1 MRRRG
6 GGLPNKE
13 EPSSPL
19 CILSTLNQ
27 ADCDYMARDSKVR
40 ADLAARRREIVA
52 RYRLRQLTVREITE
66 QLASKHPEIV
76 NPKTLKPFSRNIVHL
91 DLKALDKEWRARAA
105 EAIDAHQARVLAEI
119 AEIKRQGW
127 TDRDMGVVIKALGKE
142 CDVLGL
148 NAATLK
154 LAGDPT
160 SPIAS
165 RVEVVFVGPP
175 DEEESDRAAEVDAP
189 G

>member
-1 MRRRG
+1 
-6 GGLPNKE
+6 
-13 EPSSPL
+13 
-19 CILSTLNQ
+19 
-27 ADCDYMARDSKVR
+27 MARDSKVR

-76 NPKTLKPFSRNIVHL
+76 NPKTLKPYSRNIIHL

-154 LAGDPT
+154 LAGDSS
-160 SPIAS
+160 SPLVS
-165 RVEVVFVGPP
+165 RLEVVFVSPPGSGSTAGRCEPNEPGDNHEGGPQP
-175 DEEESDRAAEVDAP
+175 
-189 G
+189 